1 MTGVWV
7 AAGAA
12 IAAAVLSFIGVL
24 VTVKGNRATSRE
36 IASLQNKHAESLE
49 RSRQKHLSSLVAPE
63 KRLEVHQQA
72 YTRWLKLH
80 HTVKNP
86 SDDSADKLLRM
97 EAEDCWT
104 WWSENCLYFNAE
116 VEEELIE
123 AAQNASLYSHKGYRR
138 KMTSDEKAAIQK
150 QIHRTP
156 DIIRQAVGLP
166 NLGEESGLPL
176 SEEVRK
182 GE

>member
-7 AAGAA
+7 AAAAA
-12 IAAAVLSFIGVL
+12 IAAAGLSLYGVF
-24 VTVKGNRATSRE
+24 VTKKSNCE
-36 IASLQNKHAESLE
+36 IASLQKKLAESLE

-138 KMTSDEKAAIQK
+138 RMTSDEKAAIQK

-166 NLGEESGLPL
+166 NLGEESGLSL
-176 SEEVRK
+176 SSEEVRK